1 MNSNHNLDNKNDFSN
16 EIEISESVSVDDF
29 IRQLEAKEKDLHI
42 SSDLVIEVE
51 DSEFSEHEIDEIL
64 EATLPSRPAKT
75 VVSQK
80 SKPDAATDKMVLEL
94 KMEVSLLQEMIAKME
109 VERAEA
115 SESAR
120 RRQKDF
126 ENYKK
131 RIERERG
138 ETFANQISNLAT
150 QMLPVLDNLN
160 RALDF
165 AGEGTS
171 EKAQEFQQFFHG
183 IALVNQQVNE
193 VLAGMGIVPIPAIG
207 EPFDPHIH
215 EAVAIEES
223 SVYPPQT
230 VSAEL
235 LRGYRLGDRVIR
247 ASMVKVAA
255 TKKPRVDDSIKQN
268 QDFGDIEIE
277 YE

>member
-1 MNSNHNLDNKNDFSN
+1 MNSNYNLDNKNDFSN
-16 EIEISESVSVDDF
+16 EIEISESVSVDEF

-64 EATLPSRPAKT
+64 EAKLPSRPAKT
-75 VVSQK
+75 AASQK
-80 SKPDAATDKMVLEL
+80 SKPYAATDKVVLEL
-94 KMEVSLLQEMIAKME
+94 KMEVSLLQSIVAKME
-109 VERAEA
+109 AERAEA
-115 SESAR
+115 TESAR

-131 RIERERG
+131 RIDRERG
-138 ETFANQISNLAT
+138 ETVVNQISSLAT

-171 EKAQEFQQFFHG
+171 EKVQEFQQFFQG
-183 IALVNQQVNE
+183 IALVNQQVKE
-193 VLAGMGIVPIPAIG
+193 VLTGMGIVPIPAIG

-215 EAVAIEES
+215 EAVAIEETDTF
-223 SVYPPQT
+223 PPQT

-255 TKKPRVDDSIKQN
+255 AKPRAADSIKQT
-268 QDFGDIEIE
+268 QDFGDTEIE
-277 YE
+277 FE

>member
-1 MNSNHNLDNKNDFSN
+1 MNSSHNLDNKDDFSN

-29 IRQLEAKEKDLHI
+29 IRQLEAREKDLHI

-51 DSEFSEHEIDEIL
+51 DSEFSEQEIDEVL
-64 EATLPSRPAKT
+64 EATLPSRPIKT
-75 VVSQK
+75 AVSQK
-80 SKPDAATDKMVLEL
+80 AKPDAATDKMIVEL
-94 KMEVSLLQEMIAKME
+94 KMEVSLLQSVIEKME
-109 VERAEA
+109 AERAEA
-115 SESAR
+115 TESAR

-138 ETFANQISNLAT
+138 ETFANQVSNLAT

-165 AGEGTS
+165 AGAGAS
-171 EKAQEFQQFFHG
+171 EKTQEFQQFFQG
-183 IALVNQQVNE
+183 IALVSQQVNE
-193 VLAGMGIVPIPAIG
+193 VLTGMGIASIPAVG
-207 EPFDPHIH
+207 EPFDPHVH

-223 SVYPPQT
+223 DVYAPQT

-255 TKKPRVDDSIKQN
+255 AKPRVDDSSKQTH
-268 QDFGDIEIE
+268 DVCAVEVE
-277 YE
+277 SE